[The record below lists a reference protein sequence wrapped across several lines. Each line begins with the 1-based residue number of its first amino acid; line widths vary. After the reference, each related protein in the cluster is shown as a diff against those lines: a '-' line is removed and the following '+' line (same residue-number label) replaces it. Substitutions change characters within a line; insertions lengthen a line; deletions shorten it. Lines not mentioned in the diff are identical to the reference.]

1 MSASSKKKLR
11 KEQNAAAVTQ
21 KQKAAAKEAKKLKTY
36 TITFWVIMA
45 LCVALVAG
53 IALKAPVTS
62 LATRWTT
69 ALVVGDHKVSGV
81 ELNYFYVDAINE
93 YGTFDSWSMRQV
105 KESGIIGGAT
115 KTLYEFYGNQETVFT
130 GKTPFTAPEG
140 YLWRTNNVLAI
151 VAGVVKTNNTIFPE
165 ERGNGYCARI
175 ETHIEE
181 VKALGVI
188 NMDVTCQG
196 ALLLG
201 VLPEPITT
209 TKDPM
214 AKVFYGIP
222 FTGMPK
228 AVVMDI
234 KADVGHEVIRAT
246 GFSKLKPMG
255 YPDSAEITVML
266 QKRWED
272 EDGVVHALRVGT
284 AIWRIS
290 EDIPKWMNGYELK
303 IHYGDITG
311 EPFYEEYMGLKNDPE
326 SAFHAPN
333 SNGRNVI
340 IQEDGWAEPGTQ
352 PTHLVINIISSCG
365 KAFYGGVGNTLWVD
379 NVKVVM

>member
-1 MSASSKKKLR
+1 MRRISHLITLLMAFILFTV
-11 KEQNAAAVTQ
+11 NAYAQQSV
-21 KQKAAAKEAKKLKTY
+21 
-36 TITFWVIMA
+36 
-45 LCVALVAG
+45 
-53 IALKAPVTS
+53 
-62 LATRWTT
+62 
-69 ALVVGDHKVSGV
+69 
-81 ELNYFYVDAINE
+81 VDAINE

-228 AVVMDI
+228 AVALDI

-290 EDIPKWMNGYELK
+290 EDIPEWMNGYELK

-333 SNGRNVI
+333 SNGSNVI

-379 NVKVVM
+379 NVRLVM

>member
-1 MSASSKKKLR
+1 MRRISHLIKLLMAYILFTV
-11 KEQNAAAVTQ
+11 NAYAQQSV
-21 KQKAAAKEAKKLKTY
+21 
-36 TITFWVIMA
+36 
-45 LCVALVAG
+45 
-53 IALKAPVTS
+53 
-62 LATRWTT
+62 
-69 ALVVGDHKVSGV
+69 
-81 ELNYFYVDAINE
+81 VDAING

-105 KESGIIGGAT
+105 KESGLIGGAT

-130 GKTPFTAPEG
+130 GKTPFSAPEG

-165 ERGNGYCARI
+165 KRGDGYCARI

-290 EDIPKWMNGYELK
+290 EDIPEWMNGYELK

-326 SAFHAPN
+326 SAFHVPN

-379 NVKVVM
+379 NVRIVM

>member
-1 MSASSKKKLR
+1 MRRISHLITLQMVSILFTV
-11 KEQNAAAVTQ
+11 NAYAQQSV
-21 KQKAAAKEAKKLKTY
+21 
-36 TITFWVIMA
+36 
-45 LCVALVAG
+45 
-53 IALKAPVTS
+53 
-62 LATRWTT
+62 
-69 ALVVGDHKVSGV
+69 
-81 ELNYFYVDAINE
+81 VDAINE

-105 KESGIIGGAT
+105 KESGLIGGAT
-115 KTLYEFYGNQETVFT
+115 KTLYEFYGNRETVFT

-165 ERGNGYCARI
+165 KRGDGYCARI

-290 EDIPKWMNGYELK
+290 EDIPEWKNGYELK

-379 NVKVVM
+379 NVRVVM